1 MTLYESFKQC
11 ALSHNRQD
19 AIVFYGRR
27 ITFGRLLSLVDRT
40 AYGLKNDGVK
50 KNDVVT
56 LCVPNSPS
64 AAIAFYAINKLG
76 AIANLV
82 HPFAKWES
90 VKHSMK
96 KTGSKLLVTFDMYM
110 DEVDCDC
117 KKYVSDSGYFMPA
130 IKRTYFHIANRK
142 NVVSIRTTHLKNCSI
157 IRRFPKP
164 KKTTVPR
171 FFYRAAAV
179 LANLR

>member
-90 VKHSMK
+90 VN
-96 KTGSKLLVTFDMYM
+96 
-110 DEVDCDC
+110 
-117 KKYVSDSGYFMPA
+117 
-130 IKRTYFHIANRK
+130 IA
-142 NVVSIRTTHLKNCSI
+142 
-157 IRRFPKP
+157 
-164 KKTTVPR
+164 
-171 FFYRAAAV
+171 
-179 LANLR
+179 